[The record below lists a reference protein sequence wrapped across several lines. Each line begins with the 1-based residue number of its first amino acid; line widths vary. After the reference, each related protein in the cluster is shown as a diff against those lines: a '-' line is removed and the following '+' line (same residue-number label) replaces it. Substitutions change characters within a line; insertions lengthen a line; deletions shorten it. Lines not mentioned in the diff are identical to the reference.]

1 MLGLSKEVLVTVL
14 VFMEIALAIV
24 DKEVTWETILLC
36 NDDKVIELVS
46 NAAVDAILESDIL
59 FVSLLVSKV
68 TVDTTLG
75 SDNILDTMLVSMVT
89 LPVVAKVS
97 TFSPVVEPLVDCGF
111 EPPISDVNTSITHST
126 KKFLSIVI
134 VNSELTGKMNFK
146 SHFCQKLIF
155 KSAKVHNITKF
166 PDFFLLN
173 FRVCE
178 PVHGSM

>member
-1 MLGLSKEVLVTVL
+1 MSCKFLSITLISIRFKGQFKMCDNIIRIRFFL
-14 VFMEIALAIV
+14 
-24 DKEVTWETILLC
+24 
-36 NDDKVIELVS
+36 N
-46 NAAVDAILESDIL
+46 N
-59 FVSLLVSKV
+59 FVSLSLS
-68 TVDTTLG
+68 L
-75 SDNILDTMLVSMVT
+75 SHNL
-89 LPVVAKVS
+89 
-97 TFSPVVEPLVDCGF
+97 PVVEPLVDCGF

>member
-1 MLGLSKEVLVTVL
+1 MELFAGPLDCIIVLTASI
-14 VFMEIALAIV
+14 M
-24 DKEVTWETILLC
+24 
-36 NDDKVIELVS
+36 ELVCTVVGVE
-46 NAAVDAILESDIL
+46 AAFAKNPNVLEM
-59 FVSLLVSKV
+59 VSK
-68 TVDTTLG
+68 
-75 SDNILDTMLVSMVT
+75 SMVEDAVAG
-89 LPVVAKVS
+89 VVNTS
-97 TFSPVVEPLVDCGF
+97 EPDDPVVEPLVDCGF

>member
-1 MLGLSKEVLVTVL
+1 MSCGYRLRGKRLGCGIICWPTGLYHSANCIHHGTGLHCGWCRSCICQKSKCARNGFQEHGRRAVAGVVNTS
-14 VFMEIALAIV
+14 EP
-24 DKEVTWETILLC
+24 
-36 NDDKVIELVS
+36 DD
-46 NAAVDAILESDIL
+46 
-59 FVSLLVSKV
+59 
-68 TVDTTLG
+68 
-75 SDNILDTMLVSMVT
+75 
-89 LPVVAKVS
+89 
-97 TFSPVVEPLVDCGF
+97 PVVEPLVDCGF

>member
-1 MLGLSKEVLVTVL
+1 MELFAGPLDCIIVLTASI
-14 VFMEIALAIV
+14 M
-24 DKEVTWETILLC
+24 
-36 NDDKVIELVS
+36 ELVCTVVGVEVAFAK
-46 NAAVDAILESDIL
+46 NPNVLEM
-59 FVSLLVSKV
+59 VSK
-68 TVDTTLG
+68 
-75 SDNILDTMLVSMVT
+75 SMVED
-89 LPVVAKVS
+89 PVAGVVNTS
-97 TFSPVVEPLVDCGF
+97 ELNDPVVEPLVDCGF

-134 VNSELTGKMNFK
+134 VNSELTIKMNFK

-155 KSAKVHNITKF
+155 KSVKVHNITKF